1 MKRLLVLIS
10 GRGSNMQALVKA
22 CRDGEID
29 AEVVGVISN
38 SPTAKGLDYARDEG
52 IDTFVVDHRDYPNRK
67 DFDGF
72 MRVLGAELV
81 QGFVGRMIN
90 IHPSLLPKYPGLD
103 THERALA
110 ANEREHGASVHF
122 VTPEL
127 DAGPVIEQVRVPIL
141 DTDTSDSLAARVLM
155 EEHPLLV
162 RAMKRVI
169 EGEVQW
175 PGPEIS

>member
-67 DFDGF
+67 DFDRALGQTMESLKPDWIVLAGF

-90 IHPSLLPKYPGLD
+90 M
-103 THERALA
+103 
-110 ANEREHGASVHF
+110 
-122 VTPEL
+122 PEL